1 MIIEIGF
8 IKLFLMCPV
17 QYWPLPQAVPLQTN
31 KARTII
37 LPILQMRKLSHK
49 QVGNPPQAMQ
59 EEGPESNPSR
69 LGPEPTV

>member
-37 LPILQMRKLSHK
+37 LPILQMRKLSHRAFK
-49 QVGNPPQAMQ
+49 QELELGSGQQAS
-59 EEGPESNPSR
+59 GA
-69 LGPEPTV
+69 